1 MSIGKQV
8 YVIANDD
15 AFYAM
20 DDGVTPL
27 YPTLLSAKAAF
38 MMIDIHGSLSNAGMK
53 ISGAYSFAEMV
64 KAMDEDG
71 IPWKLMDAHDP
82 LGVDSQETN
91 S

>member
-1 MSIGKQV
+1 MSVGKQV
-8 YVIANDD
+8 YVIENED

-27 YPTLLSAKAAF
+27 YPTRMSAVAAF
-38 MMIDIHGSLSNAGMK
+38 MMIDFHGSLSNAGMK
-53 ISGAYSFAEMV
+53 VGGAYSFVEMV
-64 KAMDEDG
+64 KALEEDG

-82 LGVDSQETN
+82 LGADSQEAN